1 MAVVVFPDPPFGLT
15 IPITRGMA
23 EGRKDDDRRVKT
35 KLRPRPHGVKE
46 PLRKI
51 VITILS

>member
-23 EGRKDDDRRVKT
+23 ERHVKT
-35 KLRPRPHGVKE
+35 M
-46 PLRKI
+46 I
-51 VITILS
+51 DA